1 MIVERLETLQML
13 HSETGTFSNR
23 LKSLED
29 SIQYVNEETLN
40 QKVCVEAMEK
50 SVVENVELMSQN
62 MNVLDERLKSKE
74 T

>member
-1 MIVERLETLQML
+1 ML

-62 MNVLDERLKSKE
+62 MNVLDQRLKSKE

>member
-1 MIVERLETLQML
+1 ML

-29 SIQYVNEETLN
+29 SIHYVNEETLN
-40 QKVCVEAMEK
+40 QIICVKAMEK